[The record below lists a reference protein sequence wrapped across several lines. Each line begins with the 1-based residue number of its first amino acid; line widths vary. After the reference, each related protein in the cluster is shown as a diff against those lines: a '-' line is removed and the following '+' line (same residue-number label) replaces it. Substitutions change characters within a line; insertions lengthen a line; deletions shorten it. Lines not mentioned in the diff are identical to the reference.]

1 MGAEYEKWYRQH
13 FQSSDIRRHE
23 LQHEE
28 LLIRYSKEWVEEIV
42 SCCDI

>member
-13 FQSSDIRRHE
+13 FQSPDIRRHE

-42 SCCDI
+42 SCCGI